1 MQKLTYPW
9 PWSVTRFLLFLVLPF
24 FSSCY
29 EEVVLTEPDADLF
42 ELLVTDEME
51 RFIYESRDTS
61 YSVNSAQRLLL
72 LNGNTVQLDEIRVR
86 GKSALDFRRKS
97 YAVFL
102 HEPVFIESRD
112 GAYTKQLTRFKLIA
126 LAQDH
131 TYIENRISFGILEEA
146 GLMPLLY
153 KFVEF
158 RINGATQGVYML
170 IEDPEQYYR
179 ENGSE
184 YIIRRGY
191 NHGIDDADYFPSF
204 RFIAEAEYK
213 ERFLEIY
220 QALPRLDGDELFG
233 YISERLDTEQYFFKM
248 GIDYL
253 LMNGDYTDEVYLYA
267 QLEEDT
273 IRYKLIPWDYD
284 DIFREQPHEV
294 GVNWGTGTIYGKR
307 TYTSMQ
313 DIIDEIGEKLV
324 FSIEDDLDYTIALD
338 PVLYQAYTNALKRL
352 TDILDNDLIDRVFD
366 ETEIELSTFYD
377 APAVIDQSRY
387 DRDPATRKIWVENMA
402 EKKLLLK
409 ERLAAINQTLG
420 K

>member
-9 PWSVTRFLLFLVLPF
+9 SGFGTRFLVVVVLLF

-29 EEVVLTEPDADLF
+29 KEVVFPEPDADFF
-42 ELLVTDEME
+42 ELLVTGEME
-51 RFIYESRDTS
+51 QFIYESRDTS
-61 YSVNSAQRLLL
+61 YSVNSEQRLLL
-72 LNGNTVQLDEIRVR
+72 LNGTAVELDEIRVR
-86 GKSALDFRRKS
+86 GKSALRFRRKS

-102 HEPVFIESRD
+102 HEPVFIENRD

-126 LAQDH
+126 LAQDY
-131 TYIENRISFGILEEA
+131 TYIENRIAFGILEEA
-146 GLMPLLY
+146 GLMPLFY

-158 RINGATQGVYML
+158 RINGATQGVYLL

-191 NHGIDDADYFPSF
+191 NHGIDDAAYFPSS
-204 RFIAEAEYK
+204 RFIAEEDYQR
-213 ERFLEIY
+213 RFLEIY
-220 QALPRLDGDELFG
+220 ESLPRMEGMELFS
-233 YISERLDTEQYFFKM
+233 YIAERLDTEQYFYKM

-267 QLEEDT
+267 HVEEDT
-273 IRYKLIPWDYD
+273 TRFRLIPWDYD
-284 DIFREQPHEV
+284 DIFKEQPHEV
-294 GVNWGTGTIYGKR
+294 GVAWGTGTLYGKR

-313 DIIDEIGEKLV
+313 DITDEIGEKLI

-338 PVLYQAYTNALKRL
+338 PVLYQQYTNALKRL
-352 TDILDNDLIDRVFD
+352 TDILDDDLIDRVFD
-366 ETEIELSTFYD
+366 ETEIELGTFYD
-377 APAVIDQSRY
+377 APPVIDQSRY
-387 DRDPATRKIWVENMA
+387 DKDPATREMWLENMT
-402 EKKLLLK
+402 EKKRILK
-409 ERLAAINQTLG
+409 ERLVSINNTLG